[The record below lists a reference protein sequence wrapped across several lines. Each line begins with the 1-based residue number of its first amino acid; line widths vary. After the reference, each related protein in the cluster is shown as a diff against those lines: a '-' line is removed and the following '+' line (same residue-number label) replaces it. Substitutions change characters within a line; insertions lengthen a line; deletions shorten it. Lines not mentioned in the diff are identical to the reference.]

1 MLLNEEADIE
11 EERNNFDRKKFI
23 MNLFKEEYMSLQ
35 FNPDYLDDLLVR
47 MAHHS
52 TAIEGNTL
60 SQGDTKSILLD
71 NYLPRAMDLRELNE
85 VLNYKKFMPFLTWAL
100 EEKKAITVDFIKDI
114 HRILCADA
122 IEAVPGRFKVT
133 QNMIVGANFTP
144 TQPYMVIP
152 ELENWRLNLEA
163 MLSAAQSEEMTVEAI
178 CLSHI
183 QFEKIHPFP
192 DGNGR
197 VGRALMVYSSLTND
211 LPPIIILKTQK
222 NEYINYLNNEDLIGF
237 KQFCLNLVSEER
249 SRQKLFDT
257 QYDNIEPAHQEEDPE
272 QEW

>member
-1 MLLNEEADIE
+1 
-11 EERNNFDRKKFI
+11 
-23 MNLFKEEYMSLQ
+23 MSLQ
-35 FNPDYLDDLLVR
+35 LNPDYLDDLLVR

-71 NYLPRAMDLRELNE
+71 NYLPRAMDLRELHE
-85 VLNYKKFMPFLTWAL
+85 VLNYKKFMPFLIRAL
-100 EEKKAITVDFIKDI
+100 EEKKAMTANFIKDI

-122 IEAVPGRFKVT
+122 IEAVPGRFKVI
-133 QNMIVGANFTP
+133 QNMIAGANFTP
-144 TQPYMVIP
+144 TKPYMVIP
-152 ELENWRLNLEA
+152 ELENWRLNSEA

-183 QFEKIHPFP
+183 KFEKIHPFP

-197 VGRALMVYSSLTND
+197 VGRALMVYSSLANG
-211 LPPIIILKTQK
+211 LPPIIIPKTQK

-237 KQFCLNLVSEER
+237 KQYCLNLVSEER
-249 SRQKLFDT
+249 SRQKLFGV
-257 QYDNIEPAHQEEDPE
+257 QYENKETAAGDERENFER
-272 QEW
+272 